1 MKMIDFITGEMNATK
16 DLIAASYKAKGLKA
30 SGKFERDLEVVVEE
44 QGDLIKA
51 KILGSYHSWFMIHG
65 RNPNKEQTSKA
76 ARGLGKILEQWVKD
90 KGIDVNPYAAAWKI
104 VREGIKVPG
113 SYNDGRVI
121 EDVTTD
127 SWLNAISEK
136 VNEVK
141 VTELKDN
148 IKRIWQL

>member
-1 MKMIDFITGEMNATK
+1 MTMIELITAEMNSTK

-90 KGIDVNPYAAAWKI
+90 KGIDVNPY
-104 VREGIKVPG
+104 
-113 SYNDGRVI
+113 DGRVI
-121 EDVTTD
+121 EDVATD
-127 SWLNAISEK
+127 SWLNAISNK